1 MGVRSPGPSSR
12 SGTLSDKFSRG
23 SCSQVK
29 FMVRN
34 EVGIAGLPLLDLSP
48 RLTALGGSWLLL
60 QDQHCSVEI

>member
-12 SGTLSDKFSRG
+12 SDTLSDKFLGG
-23 SCSQVK
+23 SCYLQHL
-29 FMVRN
+29 MVRN